1 MERDPRDS
9 VSETAALIT
18 LLRGKAG
25 QRVGFADRL
34 EDARSAHAILE
45 RESGLLTPQLLADA
59 AADLA
64 RWSERGI
71 RLVSLLDA
79 DYPENLRAVYD
90 RPPLLFVLG
99 RLGPRDARSVA
110 VIGSRR
116 ASPGGRERARAITA
130 RLVAAGYTIVSGLA
144 LGIDTAAHLTAL
156 DSGGRTL
163 AVLGTGLERAYPPQN
178 ESLQQRIALN
188 AAVISQFWPEAGPS
202 RHSFPQR
209 NALMS
214 GLALATVVVEATQ
227 TSGARTQ
234 IRAALRH
241 GRPVLLAGSLLEQ
254 SWARDVAT
262 RPGVGVIR
270 SLDELDDALQRISCS
285 DALIA

>member
-1 MERDPRDS
+1 MERASLDS
-9 VSETAALIT
+9 ASETAALVT
-18 LLRGKAG
+18 LLRDDAG
-25 QRVGFADRL
+25 RQVGLADRL
-34 EDARSAHAILE
+34 EEAGSARGILE
-45 RESGLLTPQLLADA
+45 RESTLLTPQLLADA

-71 RLVSLLDA
+71 RPVTLLDA

-90 RPPLLFVLG
+90 RPPLLFVMG
-99 RLGPRDARSVA
+99 RLERRDSRSVA

-116 ASPGGRERARAITA
+116 ASASGRERACAITT
-130 RLVAAGYTIVSGLA
+130 RLIDAGYTIVSGLA
-144 LGIDTAAHLTAL
+144 AGVDTAAHVTAL
-156 DSGGRTL
+156 DAGARTI

-178 ESLQQRIALN
+178 ESLQQRIALG
-188 AAVISQFWPEAGPS
+188 AAVISQFWPEAGPT

-214 GLALATVVVEATQ
+214 GLTLATVVVEAAQ

-234 IRAALRH
+234 IRAALAH

-254 SWARDVAT
+254 RWACDVAT

-270 SLDELDDALQRISCS
+270 SLDELDDAMRRISCS
-285 DALIA
+285 DALSA